1 MNHDSGA
8 ARPPE
13 GVPHVRAFVIP
24 RLGSSTVERADVP
37 PPQIDD
43 DELLVEVRAVGV
55 GIHDSYFLP
64 GDARYPYPIGIE
76 AAGVVDRI
84 GGRVVG
90 YRPGERIAFVSSM
103 QPKGGTWAEFV
114 AVSAE
119 ALVIPL
125 PDGVDFVTAAAV
137 PVAGNTVLRAFDALS
152 AVPPGGSLFVA
163 GGSGAIGTFAV
174 QLARQRHWRVGAS
187 ASAANHDYLRSLG
200 AELVVDYHDPGWTKQ
215 VLEWMPGGADAAL
228 AVQPGT
234 ASETVRVVKDG
245 GKVIVI
251 SGDSASTERGVL
263 VEAIP
268 YQVDVRG
275 GMTRLMSDIDEGKMH
290 VEIER
295 VYPFEDALA
304 ALAKVQTRRARGKS
318 VRSIRP

>member
-1 MNHDSGA
+1 
-8 ARPPE
+8 
-13 GVPHVRAFVIP
+13 
-24 RLGSSTVERADVP
+24 
-37 PPQIDD
+37 
-43 DELLVEVRAVGV
+43 
-55 GIHDSYFLP
+55 
-64 GDARYPYPIGIE
+64 
-76 AAGVVDRI
+76 
-84 GGRVVG
+84 
-90 YRPGERIAFVSSM
+90 
-103 QPKGGTWAEFV
+103 
-114 AVSAE
+114 
-119 ALVIPL
+119 
-125 PDGVDFVTAAAV
+125 
-137 PVAGNTVLRAFDALS
+137 
-152 AVPPGGSLFVA
+152 
-163 GGSGAIGTFAV
+163 
-174 QLARQRHWRVGAS
+174 
-187 ASAANHDYLRSLG
+187 
-200 AELVVDYHDPGWTKQ
+200 
-215 VLEWMPGGADAAL
+215 MPGGADAAL

-318 VRSIRP
+318 VLSIRP